1 MKTRSGLFSLCCLV
15 SIISDVFIIFGMVY
29 GIPMVIWFIIA
40 IALLNIVTIA
50 MLIWI
55 WRRILSPVN
64 KLQIATKKIMEGD
77 FDFKL
82 DRNDFLEIPLLYDDF
97 ERMRIKLKENEDEKL
112 TSEKLERELVS
123 NISHDLKTPLTAIRG
138 YVEGILDGVASS
150 PEKTAKYLKTIYNKT
165 NDMIALIDEL
175 HYYSQVSGNE
185 LLCNFE
191 KINVKDFFDKYI
203 KDLSLEMETG
213 KIIFKYN
220 SNVSSAAVIEID
232 REQIKR
238 VLNNIFS
245 NSVKYNDKEKPE
257 IQLNINS
264 TFDKVIIQVSDNGIG
279 INPEDLPHIFERF
292 YRSDTSRN
300 TKLGGS
306 GIGLSIVKKII
317 EHHHGEC
324 SAKSVPGKG
333 TDIIIELK
341 KC

>member
-1 MKTRSGLFSLCCLV
+1 MKIRSGLFSICCFL
-15 SIISDVFIIFGMVY
+15 SLISNLFIVFGMIY
-29 GIPMVIWFIIA
+29 GIPMFIWLIIA

-55 WRRILSPVN
+55 YRRILSPVD
-64 KLQIATKKIMEGD
+64 KLQIATKQIMEGN

-82 DRNDFLEIPLLYDDF
+82 DRSDFLELPLLYDDF
-97 ERMRIKLKENEDEKL
+97 ERMRIKLKENEDEKIA
-112 TSEKLERELVS
+112 SEKLERELVS

-150 PEKTAKYLKTIYNKT
+150 PEKVTKYLKTIYNKT
-165 NDMIALIDEL
+165 NDMTALIDEL
-175 HYYSQVSGNE
+175 HYYSQVSGDE
-185 LLCNFE
+185 LFYNFE
-191 KINVKDFFDKYI
+191 KTNVRDFFDKYI
-203 KDLSLEMETG
+203 KDLSLEMETR

-220 SNVSSAAVIEID
+220 SNVSSAAAIEID

-257 IQLNINS
+257 IQLNISS
-264 TFDKVIIQVSDNGIG
+264 TFDKVIIRVSDNGIG
-279 INPEDLPHIFERF
+279 ISREDLPYIFERF

-333 TDIIIELK
+333 TDIVIELM